1 MNERPANMT
10 LRDKRLIWGLSIL
23 TFLFLSFMGIGLY
36 ILSNGGLKDIHPLLP
51 YLILIV
57 ISVLLGFIAFNLFSI
72 VIGVTRG
79 KFIANAEGLR
89 KTFFKF
95 LYPIMALLGRLL
107 RIPRE
112 GIERVF
118 IDVNNLLIRSSQRY
132 VKPERLLVLLPHCLQ
147 FDECDIKITS
157 DVYKCAGCGRCEI
170 KALAGM
176 AREANIQLSVATGG
190 GLARRI
196 VEKKKPEAIIA
207 VACERELSSGI
218 IDSYPLPI
226 IGIINLRPSGP
237 CLNTMVDLNE
247 VKDALRYFMG
257 L

>member
-1 MNERPANMT
+1 MIEISH
-10 LRDKRLIWGLSIL
+10 KRLLWGLSFL
-23 TFLFLSFMGIGLY
+23 TLLFLFLIGTILYLISYRRLEGIY
-36 ILSNGGLKDIHPLLP
+36 PFLP
-51 YLILIV
+51 YLLLI
-57 ISVLLGFIAFNLFSI
+57 IIGGLLGFTAFNLLSL
-72 VIGVTRG
+72 VIGITRG
-79 KFIANAEGLR
+79 KGIVYAESLR

-95 LYPIMALLGRLL
+95 LYPIMSSLGRLL
-107 RIPRE
+107 
-112 GIERVF
+112 GISKEKIQEIF
-118 IDVNNLLIRSSQRY
+118 IDVNNLLIRSNKRY
-132 VKPERLLVLLPHCLQ
+132 VKPERLLVLLPHCIQ

-170 KALAGM
+170 KDLAEM

-226 IGIINLRPSGP
+226 IGIINLRPYGP
-237 CLNTMVDLNE
+237 CFNTMVDLNE
-247 VKDALRYFMG
+247 VKEALRYFMG